1 MQIELQNVSFCY
13 KQFGSSTDTGRAA
26 LNRINLKIN
35 HHELIGI
42 VGPSGSGK
50 TTLIQTLNGLLKPDQ
65 GTVLIDNQPALYK
78 GDFSHNWHKQVSI
91 VFQFPEMQFFE
102 NSVYDEIAF
111 ALRNQN
117 LPEQQI
123 SERVRNVS
131 TTLEIFDENFQTRS
145 PFNLSEGQKRRVAI
159 ASILVLEPEILMLDE
174 PTAGLDY
181 SGIQILKR
189 VIQNIYNRNKTI
201 IIVSHDVD
209 FVAEMTQRIITL
221 SEGRIGY
228 DGPKQDFFLNE
239 NLISK
244 SHLELPQ
251 IMKLAKKLKQQGKD
265 IKYPVYSVEELKRSL
280 RM

>member
-1 MQIELQNVSFCY
+1 MDIEIQNLSFCY
-13 KQFGSSTDTGRAA
+13 KQFGSSVDTGRAA
-26 LNRINLKIN
+26 LDNVNLKIN
-35 HHELIGI
+35 HHELIGV

-50 TTLIQTLNGLLKPDQ
+50 TTLIQMLNGLLKPDQ
-65 GTVLIDNQPALYK
+65 GTLLIDNQPALYK
-78 GDFSHNWHKQVSI
+78 GKFFHNWHKRVGI

-102 NSVYDEIAF
+102 PSVYDEIAF
-111 ALRNQN
+111 ALRNQK

-123 SERVRNVS
+123 SERIRNVS
-131 TTLEIFDENFQTRS
+131 TTLEIFDEKFQSRS

-189 VIQNIYNRNKTI
+189 VIQNIYSRNKTI
-201 IIVSHDVD
+201 IIVSHDID
-209 FVAEMTQRIITL
+209 FVADMTQRIILL

-228 DGPKQDFFLNE
+228 DGPKKDFFLNE
-239 NLISK
+239 NLINK

-251 IMKLAKKLKQQGKD
+251 IMKLAKKIKQQGKD
-265 IKYPVYSVEELKRSL
+265 IKYPVYSVSELKRAL
-280 RM
+280 GL